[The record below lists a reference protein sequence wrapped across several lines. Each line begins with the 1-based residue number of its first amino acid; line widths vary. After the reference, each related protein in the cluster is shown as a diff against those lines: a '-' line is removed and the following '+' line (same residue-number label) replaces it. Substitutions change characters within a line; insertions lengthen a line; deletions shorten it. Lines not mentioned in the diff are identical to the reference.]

1 MLNGIDWL
9 LLAVIG
15 LSALLGLMRG
25 FVVEV
30 LALVVWVAAFWL
42 AFVYGESVA
51 LLFGDSVASP
61 SARLFLAYAALFVLA
76 LVIGGIVTWLVGRL
90 MKSSGL
96 SGIDRFLGMI
106 FGFVRGAALGCV
118 LVLVLGFTAMP
129 QDAWWQR
136 SLLLPQFQ
144 RGAEV
149 MRAWLPDSVGQYVQ
163 FGASPAQ
170 PVTGLIQTQLDQS
183 AAGES
188 GGDSIPAEPA
198 RKPSTRDNKQIET
211 PSGDRDAGTK
221 TSGARDK
228 NVKASKSKDAQA
240 SRRKGD

>member
-1 MLNGIDWL
+1 MLTGIDWL
-9 LLAVIG
+9 LLAVLG

-51 LLFGDSVASP
+51 LVFGDAVASP

-76 LVIGGIVTWLVGRL
+76 LVVGGIVTWLLGRL

-96 SGIDRFLGMI
+96 GGIDRLLGMV
-106 FGFVRGAALGCV
+106 FGLVRGAALGCV

-129 QDAWWQR
+129 QDVWWQQ

-149 MRAWLPDSVGQYVQ
+149 MRAWLPDSVAQYVQ
-163 FGASPAQ
+163 FGASLAQ
-170 PVTGLIQTQLDQS
+170 PVTGLIRTQLDQA
-183 AAGES
+183 AAGN
-188 GGDSIPAEPA
+188 GDPDSSLVEAA
-198 RKPSTRDNKQIET
+198 RKPFTRDNKQIET
-211 PSGDRDAGTK
+211 SSRDRNAGTK
-221 TSGARDK
+221 TGDARDK
-228 NVKASKSKDAQA
+228 NAKAGKSKDAQA